1 MVGTGRVIP
10 DKDAS
15 DIGIPARRFL
25 DSGDDTFVLLVDD
38 LEASRANN
46 ARAVFDR
53 YRLAVDTMLSER
65 AYRASVHFLVPMLE
79 AYYFA
84 DTSAVNAVPGT
95 DLADHPG
102 DVETIGHPKNELR
115 AVRVGFDATRDGPA
129 IVRALDVMHVLSRPD
144 TCASLRTMV
153 LWVCAAI
160 GQTGRLLDGR
170 LFDVT
175 KAQLPALVH
184 RRP

>member
-1 MVGTGRVIP
+1 MTPPMGESDTGR
-10 DKDAS
+10 
-15 DIGIPARRFL
+15 RFCRFGL
-25 DSGDDTFVLLVDD
+25 IVTGRTEEVCL
-38 LEASRANN
+38 
-46 ARAVFDR
+46 
-53 YRLAVDTMLSER
+53 
-65 AYRASVHFLVPMLE
+65 
-79 AYYFA
+79 
-84 DTSAVNAVPGT
+84 
-95 DLADHPG
+95 
-102 DVETIGHPKNELR
+102 PKNELR

-160 GQTGRLLDGR
+160 GQAGRLLDGR